1 MQLFVTVLQDVQLLN
16 ELLEK
21 MNKAG
26 FTGATVLES
35 RGMAGILVNEDTPMF
50 GFLRSMRDEIRTES
64 RTVFV
69 VTEDSRVKELRG
81 IVNEVTGGMEKP
93 NNGIMFAVPVSFAE
107 GLAEEK

>member
-35 RGMAGILVNEDTPMF
+35 RGMAGILC
-50 GFLRSMRDEIRTES
+50 
-64 RTVFV
+64 
-69 VTEDSRVKELRG
+69 
-81 IVNEVTGGMEKP
+81 
-93 NNGIMFAVPVSFAE
+93 FA
-107 GLAEEK
+107 GQI